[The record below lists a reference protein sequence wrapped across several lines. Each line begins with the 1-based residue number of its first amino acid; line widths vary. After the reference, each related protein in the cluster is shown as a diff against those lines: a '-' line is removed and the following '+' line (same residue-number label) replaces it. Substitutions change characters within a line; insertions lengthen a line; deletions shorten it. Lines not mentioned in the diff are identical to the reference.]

1 MDVKQAFQAM
11 KSKPVRFWFCAQDEK
26 GKPRLL
32 FHPTQVPQTEIDKVL
47 KTAKNKTVANGM
59 MKLEKTGE
67 LSVITKTAA
76 PPALAKGV
84 QVVARE
90 SNVMPKAIN
99 LVTQA
104 MLESKELGEH
114 YKGEDK
120 KAGWRADAMRP
131 KEGESKEEFAK
142 RQKEVRESDVVTTKY
157 FNEAERKKAE
167 VTFDK
172 GIAKD
177 AKGRALDDG
186 QRGFVMDPKTG
197 KTYTFDGSH
206 PHMTADGKKQWE
218 HHSSPL
224 GGKAVGGAGMM
235 KTDFRGSVTEIS
247 DQSGHYKPNAELT
260 HQAVKHL
267 DEQGALDTPML
278 DGHREAK
285 VRLLDKNAAITDEQ
299 WQTVKGDKAAI
310 EQQVKLNQL
319 KGPLGE
325 QAFAELQQK
334 RPEELKKLLASGK
347 YKTIGDLKAALG
359 ATALKKLEEEV
370 KKDSS
375 KLEAKAKELYAKA
388 PGVKVPENQV
398 NAQAYINLLA
408 GDANASVTR
417 KSQFIQSEGNEA
429 QMRNKDRLNREL
441 EEKQAKKRET
451 LDTLAE
457 KRAAVHDAR
466 IKNEQAKQANAN
478 SASAT
483 GDVQNRPGSYA
494 DVTNLQPQ
502 TDEEQGEGQPLKAA
516 RSGGYITPDGA
527 PKKSGKETMK
537 KGKPVEMMKRGPD
550 GYMS

>member
-114 YKGEDK
+114 YKGED
-120 KAGWRADAMRP
+120 
-131 KEGESKEEFAK
+131 
-142 RQKEVRESDVVTTKY
+142 
-157 FNEAERKKAE
+157 KKAE

-466 IKNEQAKQANAN
+466 IKKEQAKQANAN